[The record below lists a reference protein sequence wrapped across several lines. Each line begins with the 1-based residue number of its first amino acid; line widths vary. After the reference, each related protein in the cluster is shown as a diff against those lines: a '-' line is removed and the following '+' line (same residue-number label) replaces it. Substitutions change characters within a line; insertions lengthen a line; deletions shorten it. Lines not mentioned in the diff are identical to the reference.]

1 MNQRFDDVHK
11 TLRTKD
17 ERGKSPLCGSPFIQ
31 EIQDV
36 SILQHF
42 HLPMLEAYDG
52 SSDPMEHV
60 AAFHVQMALY
70 GMSNAIMCWAFSTT
84 LRGIARG
91 WYDRLP
97 PSSIHSFDQLAREFE
112 VNFLASVRPKPTTT
126 SLLRMRQ
133 REDEHLGRYL
143 AHFTEEIRV
152 IPDMHPLLIV
162 DLIHRGHLDQHIM
175 KSCKPSL
182 RLKGLVERQVDIIVG
197 GPAAGG
203 VSSSIRKAYAR
214 AEVQKSPRA
223 QGDPGITFESES
235 EYPDQD
241 DT

>member
-152 IPDMHPLLIV
+152 IPDMHPLLK
-162 DLIHRGHLDQHIM
+162 R
-175 KSCKPSL
+175 P
-182 RLKGLVERQVDIIVG
+182 
-197 GPAAGG
+197 
-203 VSSSIRKAYAR
+203 R
-214 AEVQKSPRA
+214 AEHSQGPPPWLPRKRTKRA
-223 QGDPGITFESES
+223 KQTVPRPPNIPLNSTWIEIFL
-235 EYPDQD
+235 
-241 DT
+241 